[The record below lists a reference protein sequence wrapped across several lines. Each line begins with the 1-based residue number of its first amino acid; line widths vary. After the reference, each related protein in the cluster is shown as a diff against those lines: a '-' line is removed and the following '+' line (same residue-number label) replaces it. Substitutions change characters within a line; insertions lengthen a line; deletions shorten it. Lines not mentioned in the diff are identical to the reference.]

1 MKTVEERVP
10 IVPNI
15 LIVDDVPD
23 NLKVLGNILK
33 PDGYRIRSVLNGE
46 IALQVTEKEKP
57 DLILLDIMMPE
68 MDGFEVCSRLKKN
81 PSLNDVPIIFISSLN
96 DTDDIVKALTSGGAD
111 YITKPFK
118 PEEVKARVATHLNIY
133 NQRKELE
140 QQKNELLQQKNELQQ
155 QRNELQQQ
163 RNVLQNQSKELL
175 ELNAT
180 KDKFFSIIAH
190 DLRSPFNGFLGLT
203 QIMAEELP
211 SLTMSEVQ
219 AIAVDMRISATN
231 LFRLIENLLHW
242 SSMQQGKIPF
252 KPEVTKLIKVV
263 DESVTMIRESAKNKS
278 IDIIIDI
285 PDDTTVFA
293 DSYMLQTVIR
303 NLFSNAVKFT
313 HKGGK
318 ITISAKAKDGK
329 NIEITVKD
337 SGIGMSPALIEN
349 LFRIDV
355 KTNRIG
361 TEDEPS
367 TGLGLLLCKDFIEK
381 HGGKLLVESEVG
393 KGSTFNFTIPYI
405 TEKCEITS
413 KENNLSNEVTEN
425 KINNESVKLK
435 ILIAEDD
442 NTSAN
447 ILGKF
452 VHNFGNDIIKVR
464 TGAAAVEACR
474 NNPDIDL
481 VLMDIAMPVMDGY
494 EATSRIRDFNR
505 KVVIIAQTANTITDG
520 RGKAIAAGCNDYIG
534 KPFTHTTLMTLIKK
548 YF

>member
-133 NQRKELE
+133 NQRRELQQQKNELE
-140 QQKNELLQQKNELQQ
+140 QQK
-155 QRNELQQQ
+155 NELQQQ

-211 SLTMSEVQ
+211 SLTMKELQ
-219 AIAVDMRISATN
+219 EIAVDMRISATN
-231 LFRLIENLLHW
+231 LFRLLENLLHW

-285 PDDTTVFA
+285 PNDTTVFA
-293 DSYMLQTVIR
+293 DSNMLQTVIR

-329 NIEITVKD
+329 NIEIAVKD
-337 SGIGMSPALIEN
+337 SGIGMSPSLIEN
-349 LFRIDV
+349 LFRLDV

-367 TGLGLLLCKDFIEK
+367 SGLGLLLCKDFIEK
-381 HGGKLLVESEVG
+381 HDGKLLVESEED
-393 KGSTFNFTIPYI
+393 KGSTFYFTMPYF
-405 TEKCEITS
+405 TEKCEIKS
-413 KENNLSNEVTEN
+413 EDNVVSNEVTEN
-425 KINNESVKLK
+425 KINIESVKLK

-520 RGKAIAAGCNDYIG
+520 RGKAIAAGCNDYIA
-534 KPFTHTTLMTLIKK
+534 KPFTHTTLMALIKSIFK
-548 YF
+548 

>member
-163 RNVLQNQSKELL
+163 QNVLQNQSKELL

-252 KPEVTKLIKVV
+252 KPEGIKLSRVV
-263 DESVTMIRESAKNKS
+263 DESVTMIRESAKSKS

-285 PDDTTVFA
+285 PDDTKVFA
-293 DSYMLQTVIR
+293 DNNMLQTVIR

-318 ITISAKAKDGK
+318 ITISAKAKDPN
-329 NIEITVKD
+329 NIEIAVKD

-361 TEDEPS
+361 TNDEPS

-381 HGGKLLVESEVG
+381 HDGKLLVESEED
-393 KGSTFNFTIPYI
+393 KGSTFYFTIPYI
-405 TEKCEITS
+405 TEKSEITS
-413 KENNLSNEVTEN
+413 KDNILSNEDTEN